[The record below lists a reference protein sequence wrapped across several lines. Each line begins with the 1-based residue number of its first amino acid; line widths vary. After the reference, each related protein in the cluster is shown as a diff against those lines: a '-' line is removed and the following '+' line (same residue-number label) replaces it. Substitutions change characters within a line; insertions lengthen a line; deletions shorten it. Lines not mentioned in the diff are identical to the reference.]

1 MLMAGHEAPDLVRR
15 RPDPP
20 HAVVLGVTVLAARNA
35 PARAVAGERGA
46 PLSRRAVVASSVVR
60 AIVAVGIVGALA
72 AGVVGS
78 LDHDMSA
85 ARRQPVNVLARQPAA
100 AGVAAAY
107 GHPLDCLSITILPGS
122 PAFARADFNHA
133 SPCGRYTGYPTAIFH
148 YASGA
153 WRAVLEA
160 VSYQCPVAS
169 LPVAVQRA
177 LAVCL

>member
-1 MLMAGHEAPDLVRR
+1 MAGYEAPDRFRR

-20 HAVVLGVTVLAARNA
+20 QAVLLGVTVLCDRTA
-35 PARAVAGERGA
+35 PASAAATQRGA
-46 PLSRRAVVASSVVR
+46 PFSRRAVVSPRVVR
-60 AIVAVGIVGALA
+60 AIVALGVVGALA
-72 AGVVGS
+72 AAVVGS
-78 LDHDMSA
+78 LDRGKSA
-85 ARRQPVNVLARQPAA
+85 ARRQPVNVLARQPGD

-107 GHPLDCLSITILPGS
+107 GHPLDCLSITIRPGS
-122 PAFARADFNHA
+122 PTFARADFNHA
-133 SPCGRYTGYPTAIFH
+133 SPCGRYTGYPTAIFR

-153 WRAVLEA
+153 WRGVLEA